1 LVCNYLNSFRNVICY
16 LSLVFFVNLTISF
29 SLVSTDNQ
37 VFESPLEKENSDDDD
52 DNSNE
57 LMKSKILHESSTKYG
72 EETETSSHKQ
82 VQFEKEEDSTG
93 ECPDVDSYL
102 SKAIKVILIPSTSL
116 EHV

>member
-1 LVCNYLNSFRNVICY
+1 L
-16 LSLVFFVNLTISF
+16 F
-29 SLVSTDNQ
+29 SLVSNDNQ
-37 VFESPLEKENSDDDD
+37 VYENPLEKENSDDDD
-52 DNSNE
+52 DDHSNE
-57 LMKSKILHESSTKYG
+57 LMKSKILHESSMKSG

>member
-1 LVCNYLNSFRNVICY
+1 
-16 LSLVFFVNLTISF
+16 
-29 SLVSTDNQ
+29 
-37 VFESPLEKENSDDDD
+37 
-52 DNSNE
+52 
-57 LMKSKILHESSTKYG
+57 MKSKILHESSTKYG